1 MTPWRRL
8 CRWLTLAGYCALLG
22 LLLAHFTSIA
32 PPERTPV
39 SIALALAALPLLLP
53 LRGLLHERSYTHAW
67 TSVLALPYFVFAVD
81 YIAAGGRPVWLGWAE
96 LAASLV
102 LFSGAVGYVQFRARE
117 HRQGV
122 GS

>member
-8 CRWLTLAGYCALLG
+8 CRWLALAGYCALLG
-22 LLLAHFTSIA
+22 LLLAHFSVIA

-39 SIALALAALPLLLP
+39 SIALAVATLPLLLP

-81 YIAAGGRPVWLGWAE
+81 RIAAAAQPLWLGWAE
-96 LAASLV
+96 LVASLA
-102 LFSGAVGYVQFRARE
+102 LFAGAVGYVQFRARE
-117 HRQGV
+117 QRRHARG
-122 GS
+122 